1 MSSSPRPGVG
11 GAVRGRP
18 SADLYRAVW
27 RWHFFAGLFVLPFLI
42 TLSITGALYLFRNEL
57 DAMIHSDL
65 KRIEIQEGAP
75 QAAPSAMIWAALS
88 AQPGT
93 AVRFTRPTAADGSAE
108 VTIVTPLGDRVA
120 AYVNPY
126 DGTVLGSLADRG
138 TVMWTVRHLHSLR
151 YFGPVARGVVEI
163 AGGLSILLVV
173 TGIYLWWP
181 RGQAGGV
188 VTVRGAPARRVFWRD
203 MHAVLGVVLGGFIA
217 FLAITGM
224 PWSGV
229 WGAQVNAWAN
239 GSNSGY
245 PSGVRVD
252 VPMSQVKLSDGG
264 TTPWSLEQARV
275 PRSAPPPAAGAP
287 VPIGIDD
294 AVAQFDRLGLHA
306 GYAVSI
312 PSGPTGVYTGS
323 VYPDDLTQQRVV
335 HLDQYSGKPLLDMS
349 YADYGPLGRWLEFG
363 INVHMGQQFG
373 LANRLLLLAVCIGNV
388 ILAVSAGIMWWKRRP
403 AGSMGVP
410 PLPGERNAFAG
421 ILVILAI
428 GGIVFPLVGAA
439 LLTMLAMDIVIV
451 RLARA
456 MHRRRT
462 SPSAT

>member
-1 MSSSPRPGVG
+1 
-11 GAVRGRP
+11 
-18 SADLYRAVW
+18 
-27 RWHFFAGLFVLPFLI
+27 
-42 TLSITGALYLFRNEL
+42 
-57 DAMIHSDL
+57 
-65 KRIEIQEGAP
+65 
-75 QAAPSAMIWAALS
+75 MIWAALS

-151 YFGPVARGVVEI
+151 YFAGGPRRRRDRRWLVDSARGDGDLPLVAAW
-163 AGGLSILLVV
+163 AGRRRRHRARS
-173 TGIYLWWP
+173 
-181 RGQAGGV
+181 
-188 VTVRGAPARRVFWRD
+188 PARRVFWRD

-239 GSNSGY
+239 GNNFGY

-264 TTPWSLEQARV
+264 RRPGLSSRPACPGPRRRPQLARRC
-275 PRSAPPPAAGAP
+275 RSASTMPSPNSTGLACMPAMRSAFRPAPPA
-287 VPIGIDD
+287 
-294 AVAQFDRLGLHA
+294 
-306 GYAVSI
+306 SI
-312 PSGPTGVYTGS
+312 PARSTPTISRSSASCIWTS
-323 VYPDDLTQQRVV
+323 MAANRFWTCPTRIT
-335 HLDQYSGKPLLDMS
+335 
-349 YADYGPLGRWLEFG
+349 GRWGAGWSSASMSTWASSSALRTG
-363 INVHMGQQFG
+363 CCCW
-373 LANRLLLLAVCIGNV
+373 RS
-388 ILAVSAGIMWWKRRP
+388 VSATSSLRCRP
-403 AGSMGVP
+403 ASCGGSAGRP
-410 PLPGERNAFAG
+410 APWACRRCRERDAFAG